1 MKTAFEVF
9 QAPLHLSGVVA
20 PEVKSG
26 HSSIKKR
33 IAAPEFWDFGTSEAL
48 NQVREGN
55 GLRRVCPG
63 DQQGP
68 EKVSILMSQEYL
80 NNTWGP
86 PVSEV

>member
-1 MKTAFEVF
+1 MKTAFVVF
-9 QAPLHLSGVVA
+9 QAPLHLSGVAA

-68 EKVSILMSQEYL
+68 EQSFDIDVTGISQQYL
-80 NNTWGP
+80 GAS
-86 PVSEV
+86 SE